1 LIRVAARVDL
11 LRSRWKK
18 TSVRESFAG
27 AIYLRARALRAA
39 RPIDIGPAWRNVRS
53 SDFDKKFTK
62 RGKSLC
68 AKFRT
73 DTLALVTPQDMNHRC
88 EQLVNR
94 PVQIFSLRIILPAP
108 PGASRPRRSANHSSA
123 PAAVTINHFHRSTE
137 GFYATTSLPKLVFP
151 EHALP
156 TAPL

>member
-1 LIRVAARVDL
+1 MIRVAARVDL

-39 RPIDIGPAWRNVRS
+39 RPIDIGPAWRNLRS

-94 PVQIFSLRIILPAP
+94 PVQIFSLRIILPAA

>member
-1 LIRVAARVDL
+1 M
-11 LRSRWKK
+11 
-18 TSVRESFAG
+18 RESLNVT
-27 AIYLRARALRAA
+27 IYLRAHALRAA
-39 RPIDIGPAWRNVRS
+39 RPTDIGPARRTVRS

-62 RGKSLC
+62 REKSLC
-68 AKFRT
+68 AKFRA

-94 PVQIFSLRIILPAP
+94 SVRIFSLRITFPAT

-123 PAAVTINHFHRSTE
+123 QAAVTINHFHRSTE

>member
-1 LIRVAARVDL
+1 M
-11 LRSRWKK
+11 
-18 TSVRESFAG
+18 
-27 AIYLRARALRAA
+27 RALCAA
-39 RPIDIGPAWRNVRS
+39 RPINIGPAWRNIRS

-62 RGKSLC
+62 REKSLC
-68 AKFRT
+68 ANFRA

-94 PVQIFSLRIILPAP
+94 PVRIFSLRITLPVAS
-108 PGASRPRRSANHSSA
+108 GALRSRRPANHSSA
-123 PAAVTINHFHRSTE
+123 PAVVTINHFHRSTE
-137 GFYATTSLPKLVFP
+137 GFYAPTSLPKLVSP